1 MAESRQPSSQPKS
14 LPKHIYV
21 ALQILSLLSD
31 RSDPKGNQE
40 YHDRISALL
49 SKEIEKFDRE
59 IGRAVTALCKDPRK
73 PFTENCTQ
81 IRKLTTKTTK
91 D

>member
-1 MAESRQPSSQPKS
+1 MAESRQPSSQPD
-14 LPKHIYV
+14 LC
-21 ALQILSLLSD
+21 LSTYMLHCMFSD
-31 RSDPKGNQE
+31 RSDPKGNQK

-49 SKEIEKFDRE
+49 SKEFEKFDRE